1 MFRHVQVFC
10 KYEHNAIFSSN
21 KAQILEYLWGHPFAT
36 LDGGGELLLA
46 HLRLNQTVE
55 GVRCKTFHASQG
67 WWEEFSAKLPA
78 VVGWKIDGRDLI
90 CAYEYGTG
98 LSTRYVAFSKRPAR
112 RLGFS
117 GKRSEHDPLRCRHR
131 QPHSKPRRG
140 HQQCLSSASAVANDT
155 GRAGC
160 ANLRFVG
167 VAFRPSLKSSSAAP
181 SSLCHGKWRDLT

>member
-1 MFRHVQVFC
+1 MFRMFRHVQVFC

-55 GVRCKTFHASQG
+55 GARCKTFHASQG

-78 VVGWKIDGRDLI
+78 VVGWEIDGRDLI

-98 LSTRYVAFSKRPAR
+98 LSEHTIRCHYRWVGFGWSLICFSVTFDLFQCAPVKTLNGCVHKRTKA
-112 RLGFS
+112 L
-117 GKRSEHDPLRCRHR
+117 
-131 QPHSKPRRG
+131 
-140 HQQCLSSASAVANDT
+140 LSSN
-155 GRAGC
+155 
-160 ANLRFVG
+160 
-167 VAFRPSLKSSSAAP
+167 
-181 SSLCHGKWRDLT
+181 